1 MAMPTTGNK
10 KGREGDGALE
20 GAPRPAF
27 RVFLAE
33 DDPDLRALMSAA
45 LARDGHLVV
54 EAPNGQSMLFA
65 LVRECFDAPDANP
78 RDAMVISDIRMPV
91 CDGLDLLRDLRGRE
105 TPCPSFVFITAFPC
119 AGTIREAYELGAL
132 FVFEKP
138 FDLDT
143 LRALVRE
150 RAAAREAP
158 ASGA

>member
-1 MAMPTTGNK
+1 MPATVEK
-10 KGREGDGALE
+10 EGRAGEGALE
-20 GAPRPAF
+20 DVLRPKF

-33 DDPDLRALMSAA
+33 DDSELRALISAA
-45 LARDGHLVV
+45 LTRDGHVV
-54 EAPNGQSMLFA
+54 IEAPNGQSMLFA
-65 LVRECFDAPDANP
+65 LVRECLDAPAANP
-78 RDAMVISDIRMPV
+78 RDAIVISDIRMPV

-150 RAAAREAP
+150 HAAAREAP